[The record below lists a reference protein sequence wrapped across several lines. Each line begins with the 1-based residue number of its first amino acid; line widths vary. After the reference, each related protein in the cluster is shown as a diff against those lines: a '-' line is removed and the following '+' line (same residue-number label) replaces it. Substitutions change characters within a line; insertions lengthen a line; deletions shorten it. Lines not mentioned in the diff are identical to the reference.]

1 MLSQTWPGYS
11 RIPVYEN
18 TRGNVVSLLY
28 AKDLAFVDPDDK
40 MPLRAICEFYSNP
53 CHFVFENVTL
63 NVLFNV
69 FKQGNKFS
77 DWFAGL

>member
-1 MLSQTWPGYS
+1 M
-11 RIPVYEN
+11 PVYEGY
-18 TRGNVVSLLY
+18 RGNVVSLLY

-40 MPLRAICEFYSNP
+40 MPLRTICEFYSNP

-69 FKQGNKFS
+69 FKQGIYLGLAVESCKMFWRNTS
-77 DWFAGL
+77 D

>member
-1 MLSQTWPGYS
+1 M
-11 RIPVYEN
+11 YESV
-18 TRGNVVSLLY
+18 RGNVVSLLY
-28 AKDLAFVDPDDK
+28 AKDLAFVDADDK

-69 FKQGNKFS
+69 FKQGRPFQTKF
-77 DWFAGL
+77 L